1 MGLLRPDLAPVLAR
15 LLADSERT
23 GRLTLDELGDAI
35 GVIAVSI
42 DDVDALLSALEA
54 EGRTVVGPEGA
65 RGVGSLLKVL
75 PAVRALAA
83 RLGRRPTLAELIAET
98 GLSEADVR
106 HALALGRVM
115 GR

>member
-1 MGLLRPDLAPVLAR
+1 MAPLRPDLAPVLAR

-23 GRLTLDELGDAI
+23 RRVTLDELGEAI

-42 DDVDALLSALEA
+42 DDVDALLTALEA
-54 EGRTVVGPEGA
+54 QGREVVGPEGA
-65 RGVGSLLKVL
+65 RGVGNLQQVL
-75 PAVRALAA
+75 PAARALAA
-83 RLGRRPTLAELIAET
+83 SLGRRPTLAELIEKT
-98 GLSEADVR
+98 GLNEADVR